1 MFKKYSLRY
10 YNFRLAAAILAT
22 MLFGLLLV
30 NSAKPSYTMK
40 EAIGI
45 TGCFAVMI
53 IISFIDYNWILKYF
67 WLIYIVNIA
76 LLGAVLVFGHNGK
89 GATRWIK
96 IADGITLQPSE
107 FTKLFLILFMAKVI
121 SMFKDRFNT
130 WKFLGI
136 LAASL
141 IVPVGMVFA
150 QPDLSTTLLICLII
164 CSVLYCAGID
174 YKKVLTV
181 LLIMVPIVLA
191 LFVYIQTPNQKL
203 LKPYQVNRILAFKNP
218 DAQENEDDRYQQENS
233 VRAIGSG
240 QLTGKGLNNDD
251 PNSVKNAGL
260 IPEAQTDFIFSVIGE
275 ELGFVGSI
283 VTVLLLSWIVGEC
296 LYAAVRARNFEG
308 RLVCCGAASWIA
320 FQSFINIG
328 VTTLILPNTGLPLP
342 FISYGLSSLMS
353 LAVCMGII
361 LNISLQRNAVDED
374 AVLDFN
380 K

>member
-1 MFKKYSLRY
+1 M
-10 YNFRLAAAILAT
+10 
-22 MLFGLLLV
+22 
-30 NSAKPSYTMK
+30 
-40 EAIGI
+40 
-45 TGCFAVMI
+45 
-53 IISFIDYNWILKYF
+53 
-67 WLIYIVNIA
+67 
-76 LLGAVLVFGHNGK
+76 
-89 GATRWIK
+89 
-96 IADGITLQPSE
+96 
-107 FTKLFLILFMAKVI
+107 
-121 SMFKDRFNT
+121 
-130 WKFLGI
+130 
-136 LAASL
+136 
-141 IVPVGMVFA
+141 
-150 QPDLSTTLLICLII
+150 
-164 CSVLYCAGID
+164 
-174 YKKVLTV
+174 LTV

-283 VTVLLLSWIVGEC
+283 ITVLLLSWIVGEC

-353 LAVCMGII
+353 LAICMGII